1 MTTLMLSVLLSP
13 VLAQGAEDE
22 YKELQWPRD
31 FECAIPAMH
40 AVAARAIPAVKGP
53 RAEQFPEMAALANDI
68 LASQEAYG
76 SAYESYIQ
84 VVKLSHGNCPRDDD
98 FVKLMDL
105 HKDALD
111 KRKQEMTRPFPEGM
125 IEYVSSVDFKKGENA
140 KREKSDVFGLRT
152 ACRRPGPPPKL
163 KTPVIPAPSKV
174 LEELRKDT
182 AAFYQALL
190 GIHAAQLRLM
200 DVGQAYNCRE
210 IHETYHRMVWRLYES
225 FYARRQA
232 DLAGIAD
239 ASVDWELQP

>member
-1 MTTLMLSVLLSP
+1 
-13 VLAQGAEDE
+13 
-22 YKELQWPRD
+22 
-31 FECAIPAMH
+31 
-40 AVAARAIPAVKGP
+40 
-53 RAEQFPEMAALANDI
+53 
-68 LASQEAYG
+68 
-76 SAYESYIQ
+76 
-84 VVKLSHGNCPRDDD
+84 
-98 FVKLMDL
+98 
-105 HKDALD
+105 
-111 KRKQEMTRPFPEGM
+111 
-125 IEYVSSVDFKKGENA
+125 
-140 KREKSDVFGLRT
+140 
-152 ACRRPGPPPKL
+152 
-163 KTPVIPAPSKV
+163 V